1 MTVALKITYPLKICK
16 GNQHFF
22 QLNTMAFSQI
32 PGIHAEGIFY
42 SLYIRPQRPTKIT
55 TLPYAERVSWW
66 NKAIC
71 LSSRNPEV
79 YFSLESV
86 VLNKNKYLLVKDNI
100 QRHLPY
106 LQIKYIQYDT
116 FRTNPDLAAAYVIAF
131 AVVHNIGI
139 QRRDIMYNIP
149 DVNATT
155 YNPAN
160 NYVAV
165 TCRNIAQKYFGN
177 RDMYMQQLSDMHL
190 VMMKL

>member
-1 MTVALKITYPLKICK
+1 MQNACP
-16 GNQHFF
+16 
-22 QLNTMAFSQI
+22 
-32 PGIHAEGIFY
+32 
-42 SLYIRPQRPTKIT
+42 
-55 TLPYAERVSWW
+55 WW

-86 VLNKNKYLLVKDNI
+86 VLNKNKYLLMKDNI

-106 LQIKYIQYDT
+106 LQIQYIQYDT
-116 FRTNPDLAAAYVIAF
+116 FRTNPDQAAAYVIAC

-139 QRRDIMYNIP
+139 ERRDIMYNIP
-149 DVNATT
+149 DVNATP

-165 TCRNIAQKYFGN
+165 TCRNIAQKYFGK

-190 VMMKL
+190 VMMKLYSWGKFNNFRFLCIFRKRPKGRERERERRNTHFFTNKSCSISLN